1 MISFVVSQK
10 KDPSLQVQLLEYDM
24 RSSLLGKSL
33 FKLFTFIISRFSDL
47 DLVMVGRVRNVWKE
61 LLKRPVRPVNAAAA
75 AAIIIIKGIVQGTNR
90 AYLFAGDAQ
99 RDRAAELLGV
109 PCVFKPHLSSKLGNE

>member
-24 RSSLLGKSL
+24 RFERYGNPPYLSKECLERVTQTVSFLA
-33 FKLFTFIISRFSDL
+33 SRFWS
-47 DLVMVGRVRNVWKE
+47 
-61 LLKRPVRPVNAAAA
+61 
-75 AAIIIIKGIVQGTNR
+75 VQGTNR